1 MKIVICGSMSVHKK
15 MSEVK
20 QILENMD
27 HNVIMPSLEN
37 ISSELDENGD
47 TRRTAHI
54 KIRDDLIR
62 DYFKK
67 IKWSDAVL
75 IVNENKKGLDGYIGG
90 NTFLEIGFAF
100 VLEKEI
106 FILSQYTNNI
116 PYADEINAM
125 QPKILN
131 GDLSAFA

>member
-90 NTFLEIGFAF
+90 NTFLEIGFGHF
-100 VLEKEI
+100 KL
-106 FILSQYTNNI
+106 
-116 PYADEINAM
+116 
-125 QPKILN
+125 
-131 GDLSAFA
+131 G